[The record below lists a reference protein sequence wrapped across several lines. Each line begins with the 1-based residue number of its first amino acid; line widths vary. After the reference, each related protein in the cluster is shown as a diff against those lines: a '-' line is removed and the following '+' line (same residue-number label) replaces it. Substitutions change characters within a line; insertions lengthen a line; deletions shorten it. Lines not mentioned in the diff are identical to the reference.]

1 MDPRSIRKQ
10 REAEARRGEIL
21 DAAECLFSK
30 HGFFKT
36 SMAEIAGASQFAM
49 GTVYRFFKNKE
60 DIYISLVEAKVE
72 ELMSL
77 LEGKISEAKTATEK
91 IRAVIQ
97 VKLAFADKNRD
108 FFRIYVSEWS
118 GFEWTI
124 KSAFGDRVWKRYL
137 AQVQLV
143 GDLVREGIRKGEF
156 REIDPEDASL
166 AFHGMLNSTIYVWIL
181 QASPTESLVA
191 KEELLG
197 SLFLNGISKEMTP
210 KSNDGI
216 ICQDE

>member
-1 MDPRSIRKQ
+1 MDPRSLRKQ
-10 REAEARRGEIL
+10 RELEARRDEIL
-21 DAAECLFSK
+21 SAAECLFSK

-36 SMAEIAGASQFAM
+36 SMAEIAGAAQFAM
-49 GTVYRFFKNKE
+49 GTLYRFFKSKE

-77 LEGKISEAKTATEK
+77 LEERVSQANTAKEK
-91 IRAVIQ
+91 IEGVIQ

-118 GFEWTI
+118 GFEWTV

-137 AQVQLV
+137 AQIQLV
-143 GDLVREGIRKGEF
+143 ADLIREGIRNGEF
-156 REIDPEDASL
+156 REIDPEDTSL

-181 QASPTESLVA
+181 QASPTKSLVT
-191 KEELLG
+191 KGELLG
-197 SLFLNGISKEMTP
+197 SLFLNGISK
-210 KSNDGI
+210 
-216 ICQDE
+216 

>member
-1 MDPRSIRKQ
+1 MDPRSLRKQ
-10 REAEARRGEIL
+10 REIEARRGEIL
-21 DAAECLFSK
+21 SAAECLFSK

-36 SMAEIAGASQFAM
+36 SMLEIAGAAQFAM
-49 GTVYRFFKNKE
+49 GTLYRFFESKE

-77 LEGKISEAKTATEK
+77 LEQRISEANTATEK
-91 IRAVIQ
+91 IQAVIQ

-118 GFEWTI
+118 GFEWTV

-137 AQVQLV
+137 AQIQLV
-143 GDLVREGIRKGEF
+143 ADLVREGTRKGEF
-156 REIDPEDASL
+156 REIDPEDTSL

-181 QASPTESLVA
+181 QASPTKSLVA
-191 KEELLG
+191 KGELLG
-197 SLFLNGISKEMTP
+197 SLFLNGIAK
-210 KSNDGI
+210 
-216 ICQDE
+216 

>member
-1 MDPRSIRKQ
+1 MDPRSLRKQ
-10 REAEARRGEIL
+10 REIEARRDEIL
-21 DAAECLFSK
+21 SAAECLFSK

-36 SMAEIAGASQFAM
+36 SMAEIAGAAQFAM
-49 GTVYRFFKNKE
+49 GTLYRFFESKE

-77 LEGKISEAKTATEK
+77 LEERVSHANTATEK
-91 IRAVIQ
+91 IQAVIE

-118 GFEWTI
+118 GFEWTV

-137 AQVQLV
+137 AQIQMVA
-143 GDLVREGIRKGEF
+143 DLIREGIRKGEF
-156 REIDPEDASL
+156 REINPEDTSL

-181 QASPTESLVA
+181 QASPTKSLVA
-191 KEELLG
+191 KGELLG
-197 SLFLNGISKEMTP
+197 SLFLNGITR
-210 KSNDGI
+210 
-216 ICQDE
+216 

>member
-1 MDPRSIRKQ
+1 MDPRALRKQ
-10 REAEARRGEIL
+10 RELEARRGEIL
-21 DAAECLFSK
+21 SAAECLFSK

-36 SMAEIAGASQFAM
+36 SMAEIAGAAQFAM
-49 GTVYRFFKNKE
+49 GTVYRFFKSKE

-77 LEGKISEAKTATEK
+77 LEKRVSEANTATEK
-91 IRAVIQ
+91 IQAVIQ

-137 AQVQLV
+137 AQIKLV
-143 GDLVREGIRKGEF
+143 ADLVREGIRKREF
-156 REIDPEDASL
+156 REIDPEDTSL

-181 QASPTESLVA
+181 QASPTKSLVA
-191 KEELLG
+191 KGELLG
-197 SLFLNGISKEMTP
+197 SLFLNGISR
-210 KSNDGI
+210 
-216 ICQDE
+216 